1 MPDKT
6 IAYSNR
12 GGFWKTRYTFF
23 SSCYAFVDRCLISFA
38 KSFVSDAVWKHDDN
52 ETRTSFYGGVPAGS
66 GVSVTFNENPSQN
79 KVYKAFSLEST
90 NNVTGDSTFTVNNSS
105 VPAQTKEVQAAPLVE
120 RGGIMYGHIGME
132 TRSSGSN
139 VRLVGRIVR
148 VDNDTFSGVFQ
159 PTTIDT
165 AVYQVEFAEG
175 GKSNLS
181 KLLFTT
187 LPDTVGS
194 TKFFIYNNSPAGNQA
209 QYFTINSATA
219 VDPSL
224 DYDEFPSDLILSNN
238 AETNTTEDSIFLNA
252 SFSEEQEYFTYLE
265 ETATAGGDIYSSGEY
280 LLFSITP
287 ESINGESPKGQTADA
302 VINLG
307 SAPYELYALNVEYSP
322 TDLDHSK

>member
-38 KSFVSDAVWKHDDN
+38 KSFVSDAVWKHDEN

-139 VRLVGRIVR
+139 VRLVGRIR
-148 VDNDTFSGVFQ
+148 NVDAFI
-159 PTTIDT
+159 PTGLPP
-165 AVYQVEFAEG
+165 AVVYNVDFAEG

-181 KLLFTT
+181 KLLISSAGA
-187 LPDTVGS
+187 PNS
-194 TKFFIYNNSPAGNQA
+194 TKFFIYNNSPAENQA

-219 VDPSL
+219 IDPSL
-224 DYDEFPSDLILSNN
+224 DYDQFPSDLILASN
-238 AETNTTEDSIFLNA
+238 AETNTTEESIFLTPT
-252 SFSEEQEYFTYLE
+252 FTGEQDFATYLE
-265 ETATAGGDIYSSGEY
+265 EIGPVGQDIYSSGEF